1 MQLTINHTTKTF
13 DQLPENLEAL
23 MAMEVPERKK
33 GIAVALNNSIVPQP
47 SWPDTLLKDKDSILI
62 ITATQGG

>member
-1 MQLTINHTTKTF
+1 MELTINHTTKTF
-13 DQLPENLEAL
+13 DQLPENLEGL
-23 MAMEVPERKK
+23 MAMEVPELKK
-33 GIAVALNNSIVPQP
+33 GIAVAVNNSIVPKP

>member
-1 MQLTINHTTKTF
+1 MELTINHTTKTF

-33 GIAVALNNSIVPQP
+33 GIAVAVNNSIVPQP